1 MSEDKKDV
9 AAHDVTI
16 HVTGVSMSGG
26 VKDDSNGSAQ
36 SDKKES
42 EGEKARNS

>member
-1 MSEDKKDV
+1 MSDEKKDV
-9 AAHDVTI
+9 TI
-16 HVTGVSMSGG
+16 FVTGVSMSGG
-26 VKDDSNGSAQ
+26 VKNDDNRSTQ

>member
-1 MSEDKKDV
+1 MSDDEKNV
-9 AAHDVTI
+9 VV

-26 VKDDSNGSAQ
+26 AKNDNNRPSSE
-36 SDKKES
+36 DKKES

>member
-1 MSEDKKDV
+1 MSENKKDV
-9 AAHDVTI
+9 TI
-16 HVTGVSMSGG
+16 FVTGVSMSGG
-26 VKDDSNGSAQ
+26 VKNDSNRSSQ

>member
-1 MSEDKKDV
+1 MSDHKKDV
-9 AAHDVTI
+9 TVF
-16 HVTGVSMSGG
+16 VTGVSMSGG
-26 VKDDSNGSAQ
+26 VKNDSNRSSQ

>member
-1 MSEDKKDV
+1 MSDHKKDV
-9 AAHDVTI
+9 TVF
-16 HVTGVSMSGG
+16 VTGVSMSGG
-26 VKDDSNGSAQ
+26 VKNDGNRSTQ

>member
-9 AAHDVTI
+9 TI
-16 HVTGVSMSGG
+16 FVTGVSMSGG
-26 VKDDSNGSAQ
+26 VKNDSNRSSQ

>member
-9 AAHDVTI
+9 APHDVTI

-26 VKDDSNGSAQ
+26 VRNDSNGSTQ
-36 SDKKES
+36 SDKEKF
-42 EGEKARNS
+42 EGEKARDS

>member
-1 MSEDKKDV
+1 MSDNKKDV
-9 AAHDVTI
+9 TI
-16 HVTGVSMSGG
+16 FVTGVSMSGG
-26 VKDDSNGSAQ
+26 VKNDGNRSTQ

>member
-1 MSEDKKDV
+1 MSDEKKDV
-9 AAHDVTI
+9 TI
-16 HVTGVSMSGG
+16 FVTGVSMSGG
-26 VKDDSNGSAQ
+26 VKNDGDRSTQ

>member
-1 MSEDKKDV
+1 MSENKKDV
-9 AAHDVTI
+9 TI
-16 HVTGVSMSGG
+16 FVTGVSMSGV
-26 VKDDSNGSAQ
+26 VKNDSNRSTQ

>member
-1 MSEDKKDV
+1 MSDHKKDV
-9 AAHDVTI
+9 TVF
-16 HVTGVSMSGG
+16 VTGVSMSGG
-26 VKDDSNGSAQ
+26 VKDDSNRSAQ

>member
-1 MSEDKKDV
+1 MSDEKKE
-9 AAHDVTI
+9 VTSF
-16 HVTGVSMSGG
+16 GACVSMSGG
-26 VKDDSNGSAQ
+26 VKNDGNRSTQ

>member
-1 MSEDKKDV
+1 MSDDEKNV
-9 AAHDVTI
+9 VV

-26 VKDDSNGSAQ
+26 VKNDSNRSTQ